1 MFLDQGPIGA
11 TEPLDDI
18 KGRGLKAF
26 QMVKSQSLAGAGY
39 HHGISQM
46 MSAD

>member
-26 QMVKSQSLAGAGY
+26 QMVKSQSLAGY